1 MKIAVLH
8 RYPPKQVIGTNASFI
23 DFLRIL
29 SERSHEVFYF
39 TYKDKGDLPP
49 FNNLN
54 YVFLP
59 FTFNRGNNLDKV
71 IKTYLW
77 IFLIPIFV
85 LIKNKKEK
93 FDLIYCDDSVP
104 YFAFLTKILNLK
116 TKVIMRLGDL
126 QSGYVLAD
134 KNKTLFETA
143 LKIETFMWKKM
154 DGLVAISNAFKDF
167 LLGRGLDIKK
177 LSVVEESINLEDSN
191 SSKELIQIEK
201 ENKNETGNKNKT
213 DVVFMFHG
221 ALVSCKGLDTLIKA
235 FALLNKKHSNTKLII
250 AGGGGEEKR
259 IKELV
264 GDLGVKGVEFTG
276 WYNHEKLKEIMGRV
290 DISVAMRSTNM
301 ANNFVVTT
309 CLLENWKYKK
319 PVIAPDLESFKGVI
333 KDGVNGVLFEV
344 GNSEDLFEKMKYLMN
359 KKEMW
364 NVWGENGFKTDQD
377 IFECKKIAS
386 KMVKTL
392 EEYAKR

>member
-29 SERSHEVFYF
+29 SERNHHVFYF
-39 TYKDKGDLPP
+39 TYKEKGDLPVYKG
-49 FNNLN
+49 LN

-104 YFAFLTKILNLK
+104 YFAFLTKLLNPK
-116 TKVIMRLGDL
+116 TKVVMRLGDL
-126 QSGYVLAD
+126 QSGYALAD
-134 KNKTLFETA
+134 KNKTLFELA

-154 DGLVAISNAFKDF
+154 DGLVAISNVFKNF
-167 LLGRGLDIKK
+167 LLGRGLDKK
-177 LSVVEESINLEDSN
+177 QISVVEESINLEDFN
-191 SSKELIQIEK
+191 ISKENIR
-201 ENKNETGNKNKT
+201 NKDAAT
-213 DVVFMFHG
+213 FMFHG
-221 ALVSCKGLDTLIKA
+221 ALVSCKGLDTLIDA
-235 FALLNKKHSNTKLII
+235 FSHLNKKYPNTRLII

-259 IKELV
+259 IKEKV
-264 GDLGVKGVEFTG
+264 DNLGVKNVEFTG

-333 KDGVNGVLFEV
+333 KDEVNGIMFKV
-344 GNSEDLFEKMKYLMN
+344 GDSEDLSKKMEYLTN
-359 KKEMW
+359 KKELW
-364 NVWGENGFKTDQD
+364 EVLGENGFKTDQYV
-377 IFECKKIAS
+377 FECKKIAS
-386 KMVKTL
+386 KMVDTL
-392 EEYAKR
+392 EKYAKQ